1 MLSMCLDIDY
11 LQLKLSHAQRDDA
24 RSPMYK
30 FTLDQ
35 VGQDKDSGEIWI
47 QFLQSGEVCHLSR
60 SYLNSH

>member
-35 VGQDKDSGEIWI
+35 VGQDKASGEIWI
-47 QFLQSGEVCHLSR
+47 QFLQSGEGVPFVSFIFR
-60 SYLNSH
+60 PI